1 MADMRTERLLDA
13 LEGGQAHF
21 PQAFFAA
28 YKSLGL
34 TDTDAMLVLHIITY
48 QQAERSFP
56 SLDELGERMSL
67 GRDGIAASLQ
77 RLTGTGLLQQ
87 SDQRASIRPLLERLY
102 GLDESMAVAQS
113 LFVRFEQEFGR
124 LLSPLEYEQVMRWMD
139 DDRHPEWLVVEALR
153 ESVMAGVFNFRYVD
167 TILRDWARARIGTE
181 QQLADYRKGRGR
193 RADESN
199 SGGSGTRRQTG
210 SAANTEAVRGRAE
223 RVVPAA
229 QPGKYSKFYELY
241 AKTSG
246 HGVPS
251 RDKSQH

>member
-1 MADMRTERLLDA
+1 MRTERLLDA

-34 TDTDAMLVLHIITY
+34 TDTDAMLVLQIITY

-102 GLDESMAVAQS
+102 GLHESMAAAQS
-113 LFVRFEQEFGR
+113 VFVRFEQEFGR

-167 TILRDWARARIGTE
+167 TILRDWARARIATE
-181 QQLADYRKGRGR
+181 QQLADYRKGRAR
-193 RADESN
+193 RGDEPA
-199 SGGSGTRRQTG
+199 SGASGNRRQTG
-210 SAANTEAVRGRAE
+210 TAANTQAARGRTE

-241 AKTSG
+241 AKPSG
-246 HGVPS
+246 PGVPS